1 MPPPPPDDFMNDDI
15 DSYLIA
21 MDTTVG
27 PSPTGPPTTPLAES
41 TRPKQPAAANH
52 SARLSSED
60 EDETAASG
68 RPPSKKVKY
77 ERK

>member
-1 MPPPPPDDFMNDDI
+1 MPPPPSDDFMNDDI

-27 PSPTGPPTTPLAES
+27 PSPTGPRTPPLAES
-41 TRPKQPAAANH
+41 TRPKQPAASNH
-52 SARLSSED
+52 RATLSSED
-60 EDETAASG
+60 EDETATSE

-77 ERK
+77 KRK